1 MPSPTTR
8 AAAGTRSRTD
18 PRYAW
23 AVVTLIER
31 LTARVYSHDDSDV
44 RDVLRD
50 DSVTAGIDL
59 ACVDAAVDTA
69 LAGYSDA
76 RVHGYIG
83 VLVEREVRSTLGL
96 FGGTEAE

>member
-1 MPSPTTR
+1 MTSAAET
-8 AAAGTRSRTD
+8 AAAL
-18 PRYAW
+18 
-23 AVVTLIER
+23 AVQIQ
-31 LTARVYSHDDSDV
+31 DV

-50 DSVTAGIDL
+50 DAVTAGIDL

>member
-1 MPSPTTR
+1 
-8 AAAGTRSRTD
+8 
-18 PRYAW
+18 
-23 AVVTLIER
+23 

-50 DSVTAGIDL
+50 DAVTAGIDL

>member
-1 MPSPTTR
+1 MTSEPHQSMTSAAET
-8 AAAGTRSRTD
+8 AAAL
-18 PRYAW
+18 
-23 AVVTLIER
+23 AVQIQ
-31 LTARVYSHDDSDV
+31 DV

-50 DSVTAGIDL
+50 DAVTAGIDL